1 LGCQR
6 LLDRTRRIADN
17 SIQRNVAQLTNGKE
31 MRLRPRRALRIAATA
46 LAAVLL
52 LGACSRAAR
61 DTSLSEDAQGASPEA
76 YQQALATAVDPVSAA
91 VAGMA
96 SARALKALSERLA
109 KAEQATGQAADQ
121 LDQVTP
127 PEEVTAE
134 HLDLVQAL
142 KQLNGDLGVLRDAVE
157 GRELCASSA
166 VMARL
171 GRAEGLAAVREAGDG
186 LAGTGGEQG
195 YKLGLQVPATPGEQS
210 RRLPNGQFVRPGS
223 RTGKGELTIDNGSD
237 RDTVVTLAVA
247 GRPAFSLYVR
257 NRSKQKVTG
266 IRDGSY
272 QIYYTTGVDW
282 DPKARAFTREC
293 AFERFDDTFKFK
305 TTQSATQVEW
315 TTWSVSLQPVA
326 GGNAN
331 TTAVDPGKFPAA

>member
-1 LGCQR
+1 MPRRPSSASSATCSDRPSSLGCQR

-96 SARALKALSERLA
+96 SA

-186 LAGTGGEQG
+186 LA
-195 YKLGLQVPATPGEQS
+195 
-210 RRLPNGQFVRPGS
+210 
-223 RTGKGELTIDNGSD
+223 
-237 RDTVVTLAVA
+237 
-247 GRPAFSLYVR
+247 
-257 NRSKQKVTG
+257 
-266 IRDGSY
+266 
-272 QIYYTTGVDW
+272 
-282 DPKARAFTREC
+282 ARAASR
-293 AFERFDDTFKFK
+293 
-305 TTQSATQVEW
+305 ATS
-315 TTWSVSLQPVA
+315 SVSRCRRHPES
-326 GGNAN
+326 
-331 TTAVDPGKFPAA
+331 

>member
-1 LGCQR
+1 
-6 LLDRTRRIADN
+6 
-17 SIQRNVAQLTNGKE
+17 

-186 LAGTGGEQG
+186 LA
-195 YKLGLQVPATPGEQS
+195 
-210 RRLPNGQFVRPGS
+210 
-223 RTGKGELTIDNGSD
+223 
-237 RDTVVTLAVA
+237 
-247 GRPAFSLYVR
+247 
-257 NRSKQKVTG
+257 
-266 IRDGSY
+266 
-272 QIYYTTGVDW
+272 
-282 DPKARAFTREC
+282 ARAASR
-293 AFERFDDTFKFK
+293 
-305 TTQSATQVEW
+305 ATS
-315 TTWSVSLQPVA
+315 SVSRCRRHPESRA
-326 GGNAN
+326 A
-331 TTAVDPGKFPAA
+331 AFPTGSSCGRAAAPARVS